1 MLENIE
7 IKNIIR
13 GTISNPR
20 NNSKYINKSTWRENN
35 YPKNTRNKKRKCYK
49 I

>member
-20 NNSKYINKSTWRENN
+20 NNSKYIKGDILGQL
-35 YPKNTRNKKRKCYK
+35 K
-49 I
+49 

>member
-13 GTISNPR
+13 GQYQTQEIIQNILR
-20 NNSKYINKSTWRENN
+20 DILGQLK
-35 YPKNTRNKKRKCYK
+35 
-49 I
+49 